1 MKPIDVFIP
10 SMQQNTQLDLAFDFV
25 QYTNKNIFLTGKAGT
40 GKTTFLHQLRKN
52 SLKRLAVV
60 APTGVA
66 AINAGGVTINSFF
79 QLAFGPYIP
88 SSTTKSEYKRFSKEK
103 INLIKSLDLLV
114 IDEISMVR
122 ADTLDHIDEVLRRF
136 KDHKKPFGGVQL
148 LMIGDLHQLSPVVKD
163 EDWTILK
170 SHYPNLFFFSSKA
183 LTATEPVSI
192 ELKHIYRQVD
202 SNFIDL
208 LNSVRQNQINEN
220 VLKKLN
226 QRYIPDFN
234 PGDEEGYI
242 TLTTHNK
249 SAQEI
254 NEGKLKELAGQ
265 MYKFHAIIQDD
276 FPEYSYPTVA
286 ELELKKGAQVMF
298 VKNDSSRERLFFNGK
313 IGVITS
319 ISEEQILVKCT
330 DDLSEIEVSPLVW
343 TNIKYELDTETKE
356 LKEKIIGTFT
366 QFPLKLAWAITIH
379 KSQGLTFEKAVID
392 ANLAFAHGQVYVAL
406 SRCKSFEGMVLRSP
420 ISFNSVKTDGT
431 VSEYT
436 RNAKENEPGEE
447 QLNTSRIDFQQSLI
461 FELFDFSLL
470 KTHFFHLKKLS
481 EDHHTILDPAI
492 TDLLQSMRTLA
503 EKDIYEVSDNFKK
516 QLSHYFI
523 GNVLPEENT
532 ELQNRIK
539 KACAYFNEKISS
551 ILFETLKKL
560 NTDTDNKAVGISI
573 KGIIDDFFKEISIK
587 IALLKVSLNGFST
600 ISYLQTKSNAE
611 IDYKPIKSPLLN
623 ASYSS
628 ENILHPELYQEIRNW
643 RDDLAREWGVPLYL
657 VLAQKSILEIL
668 RFLPSNA
675 PELEN
680 IKGLGKTRVKQYGT
694 DLLEI
699 INAYCKE
706 KGIERELHE
715 LPIEEKKIKTDTKK
729 ISFDLFKQ
737 GKTISE
743 IAKERAFTTGTI
755 EGHLAYYIKSG
766 EISIFEIVSKIKVAK
781 IMAYLIQN
789 PEASTVD
796 TKIALG
802 DEISYGELKAV
813 LSHLAFTKAEQLN

>member
-447 QLNTSRIDFQQSLI
+447 QLNTSRIDFQKSLI